1 MNLPISTNVPQSS
14 APKGAAS
21 ATQQTPDD
29 QASQANGPF
38 GKVLARQLSD
48 KGAATPSSTDNTS
61 SSVADGAL
69 GNVSSEKKDSKQQL
83 AAPDAT
89 TTPLAGMLAAL
100 HIAPPA
106 QPAGHQATTIAK
118 DDKQVQLSAGKA
130 TQPSLGK
137 LQLGQLSNAHS
148 ASAASDKHGLTDKE
162 QFAAAL
168 HTLGNGKATAELAA
182 QRNSP
187 MPAQTDATQA
197 AAAAQAQLAQNN
209 PLTATASASASLS
222 VDTPL
227 NSKEWGDNFS
237 QKITWLSSQNQQ
249 SAELHLNPPD
259 LGPLKVVLQVSG
271 DQATAMF
278 TSAHA
283 AVRDAV
289 EQAMPRLREMMAD
302 NGIMLGNTTVSDH
315 GQRDNPSSQSNSSRG
330 QSSALSGVSGSGI
343 SGISGISQGTRTISA
358 NRHNGMVDTF
368 A

>member
-21 ATQQTPDD
+21 ATQQAPDD
-29 QASQANGPF
+29 QASQAAAPF

-48 KGAATPSSTDNTS
+48 KGATTASSADNTS

-69 GNVSSEKKDSKQQL
+69 GNISSKKDSKQQP

-100 HIAPPA
+100 HIVPPA
-106 QPAGHQATTIAK
+106 QPAGSQATTIAK
-118 DDKQVQLSAGKA
+118 DGKQVQLSGDKTA
-130 TQPSLGK
+130 QPALGK
-137 LQLGQLSNAHS
+137 LQLGQVATAHS
-148 ASAASDKHGLTDKE
+148 AIAASEKHGVTDKE
-162 QFAAAL
+162 QFATAL
-168 HTLGNGKATAELAA
+168 HTLSNGKASAELAA
-182 QRNSP
+182 QRNAP
-187 MPAQTDATQA
+187 VPVQTDAAQ

-209 PLTATASASASLS
+209 PLTASASASLS
-222 VDTPL
+222 VETPVS
-227 NSKEWGDNFS
+227 SKDWGDNFS
-237 QKITWLSSQNQQ
+237 QKITWLSTQNQQ

-302 NGIMLGNTTVSDH
+302 NGIMLGNATVSDH
-315 GQRDNPSSQSNSSRG
+315 GQRDNPSSQSNNSRG
-330 QSSALSGVSGSGI
+330 QSPALSGVSGGSG
-343 SGISGISQGTRTISA
+343 SGISGISQGTRVIPA